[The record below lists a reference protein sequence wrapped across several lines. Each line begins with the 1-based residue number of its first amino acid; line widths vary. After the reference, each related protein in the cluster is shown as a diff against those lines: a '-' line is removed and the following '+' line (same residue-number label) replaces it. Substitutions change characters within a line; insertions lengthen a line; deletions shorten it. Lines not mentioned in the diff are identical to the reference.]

1 LKFRLKKEME
11 EKLFKNCADLT
22 NGKITPNE
30 CGTVIAE
37 G

>member
-1 LKFRLKKEME
+1 MKKESE

-22 NGKITPNE
+22 NGKVVPEE
-30 CGTVIAE
+30 CGTVIAQ